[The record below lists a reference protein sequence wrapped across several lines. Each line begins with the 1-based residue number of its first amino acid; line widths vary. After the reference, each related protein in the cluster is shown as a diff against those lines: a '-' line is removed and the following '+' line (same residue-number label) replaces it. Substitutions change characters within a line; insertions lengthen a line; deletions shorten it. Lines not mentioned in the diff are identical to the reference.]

1 MNIIFII
8 ILSFVVSSLE
18 CKAFIKNIFEN
29 KSANINKI
37 QSFLKN
43 KQSMVVNANS
53 LTRWPSIKSSQGLLR
68 LFDWIGT
75 ISFAASGCISAGNVG
90 MDLLGCYIV
99 GCITAL
105 GGGTIFDCLIGKKP
119 VFWVHE
125 WEYLIL
131 CLTTSSLTFSKYKN
145 KNLSKASLLLRL
157 TDTIGLG
164 TFSVIGTQSAMNLKL
179 HPIICL
185 LSGIG
190 TASFG
195 GIIRDVLCKQEVRIL
210 YSNRELYASSA
221 FVGSLSYLILSKLN
235 VLNFVRIFLS
245 IILSIISRNL
255 AIKNNLILPT
265 ASWYKLNHLD
275 ESKK

>member
-43 KQSMVVNANS
+43 KQSMVLNTNT

-105 GGGTIFDCLIGKKP
+105 
-119 VFWVHE
+119 
-125 WEYLIL
+125 
-131 CLTTSSLTFSKYKN
+131 
-145 KNLSKASLLLRL
+145 
-157 TDTIGLG
+157 
-164 TFSVIGTQSAMNLKL
+164 
-179 HPIICL
+179 
-185 LSGIG
+185 
-190 TASFG
+190 
-195 GIIRDVLCKQEVRIL
+195 
-210 YSNRELYASSA
+210 
-221 FVGSLSYLILSKLN
+221 
-235 VLNFVRIFLS
+235 
-245 IILSIISRNL
+245 
-255 AIKNNLILPT
+255 
-265 ASWYKLNHLD
+265 
-275 ESKK
+275 